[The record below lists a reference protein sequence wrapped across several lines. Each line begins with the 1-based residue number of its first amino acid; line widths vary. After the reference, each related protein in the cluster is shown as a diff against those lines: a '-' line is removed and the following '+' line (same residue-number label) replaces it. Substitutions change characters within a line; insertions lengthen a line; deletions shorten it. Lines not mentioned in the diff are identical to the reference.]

1 MVGIFSRFSAGA
13 HRRAKS
19 AAVDGVVSSTG
30 EVVETLAPS
39 MNTGE
44 SDPAAVPAES
54 PHGIEVGVEFKPVE
68 RPVEPLNLDQPVKC
82 PLPEPSILHDG
93 RIWKEKM
100 SSVSTRVRTDL
111 PVVKEGSQLEPD
123 SSSTTR
129 SRSAGRRRAILPSVS
144 APEHNILAL
153 LDECE
158 GAGSHGPAE

>member
-19 AAVDGVVSSTG
+19 AAAEIVETLDPNMSTG
-30 EVVETLAPS
+30 ES
-39 MNTGE
+39 G
-44 SDPAAVPAES
+44 PAAVPADN

-68 RPVEPLNLDQPVKC
+68 HPVEPLNLDQPVKC

-93 RIWKEKM
+93 RVWKERM
-100 SSVSTRVRTDL
+100 TSVSARVRTDL

-129 SRSAGRRRAILPSVS
+129 SRSTVPRHAILPSVS
-144 APEHNILAL
+144 APEHKILAL
-153 LDECE
+153 LDECDVHE
-158 GAGSHGPAE
+158 SQSPAE

>member
-19 AAVDGVVSSTG
+19 AA
-30 EVVETLAPS
+30 EVVETLAPNMS
-39 MNTGE
+39 TGE
-44 SDPAAVPAES
+44 SAPTTVPTDS

-68 RPVEPLNLDQPVKC
+68 HPVEPLNLDQPVKC

-100 SSVSTRVRTDL
+100 SSVSARVRTDL

-123 SSSTTR
+123 SSGTR
-129 SRSAGRRRAILPSVS
+129 SRSAVPRRAILPSAS

-153 LDECE
+153 LDECDVAE
-158 GAGSHGPAE
+158 SHSPAE

>member
-13 HRRAKS
+13 HRRAMS
-19 AAVDGVVSSTG
+19 AAVSFP
-30 EVVETLAPS
+30 EVVETLAPNIS
-39 MNTGE
+39 TVD
-44 SDPAAVPAES
+44 SASAAVPAES
-54 PHGIEVGVEFKPVE
+54 PHSIDVGIEFKPVE
-68 RPVEPLNLDQPVKC
+68 HPVEPLNLDQPVKC

-123 SSSTTR
+123 SSGTR
-129 SRSAGRRRAILPSVS
+129 SRSAVPRRAILPSVS

-153 LDECE
+153 LDECDVAE
-158 GAGSHGPAE
+158 SHSPAE

>member
-1 MVGIFSRFSAGA
+1 MGGFCCLRDSEA
-13 HRRAKS
+13 
-19 AAVDGVVSSTG
+19 
-30 EVVETLAPS
+30 VETLAPNIS
-39 MNTGE
+39 TGE
-44 SDPAAVPAES
+44 SDPAAAVPAES

-68 RPVEPLNLDQPVKC
+68 RPVEPINLDEPVKC

-123 SSSTTR
+123 GSSAR
-129 SRSAGRRRAILPSVS
+129 SRSAVPRRAILPSVS

-153 LDECE
+153 LDECDVS
-158 GAGSHGPAE
+158 GSRGSAE